1 MTKKEILQKKE
12 KAAAYFTQKL
22 LQSKA
27 GKDIARIILFGSVA
41 RGEADDYSDIDVLV
55 FGKDIDRIENEVWEA
70 CLASYERFE
79 EGVEP
84 LVYPA
89 GKLKNPDSYF
99 LYQSIKTGRQLYP

>member
-1 MTKKEILQKKE
+1 MQSKSLAKKQKVVQ
-12 KAAAYFTQKL
+12 YFTQKL

-41 RGEADDYSDIDVLV
+41 KGEADDYSDIDILV
-55 FGKDIDRIENEVWEA
+55 FGRNVHRIENEAWEA
-70 CLASYERFE
+70 CLTSYEKFE

-84 LVYPA
+84 LVYPV

>member
-27 GKDIARIILFGSVA
+27 GKDIARVVLFGSVA
-41 RGEADDYSDIDVLV
+41 EGEADDYSDIDILV
-55 FGKDIDRIENEVWEA
+55 FGRNINRTENEVWEA
-70 CLASYERFE
+70 ALSSYEKFE

-84 LVYPA
+84 LVYPVR
-89 GKLKNPDSYF
+89 KLKNPDSYF